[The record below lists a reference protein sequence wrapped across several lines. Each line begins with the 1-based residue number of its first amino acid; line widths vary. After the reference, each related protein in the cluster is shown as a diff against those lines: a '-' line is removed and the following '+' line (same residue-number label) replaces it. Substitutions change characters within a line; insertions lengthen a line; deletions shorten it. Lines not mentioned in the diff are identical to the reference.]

1 MNRPKLLLLFTVL
14 LGALSAHAK
23 PPAVSPSNPNVI
35 LIMAD
40 DISAR
45 EFEFHGSTKWTGTR
59 AKTPVLDRLAQ
70 EGCHLSTMW
79 SSTVCMP
86 TRAMI
91 MTGRYPHLTKWWDNG
106 EFGRGK
112 NGRPYAIPESSPLL
126 IGKIAGQAGY
136 RSIWA
141 GKTHV
146 TLNSRATQYGFDE
159 GLFSAGER
167 TDEENPHEHM
177 RNVKDPTF
185 WNSDS
190 FYWWPQMQTMKPPKG
205 RPFQWV
211 KTELNDYGPD
221 IEMERIFDFMDRA
234 KAQDKPFF
242 VYHTPHL
249 GHKAVDMADPK
260 FEMTW
265 PGTPRLTWNAKTRTY
280 TRHAP
285 KLTPQ
290 GQPNTPG
297 TTYTKENIT
306 PNELRYHIEYL
317 DYQVWQYLA
326 KLREMGEWENTIL
339 IFTADNGTGNAA
351 WKASVVR
358 QRGVHVPCVIYAPG
372 QKKFVKG
379 KQDIISDLT
388 DILPTLSDIMGSE
401 LPPGSE
407 YELSGQS
414 LWPYLTGRTAR
425 HRDWIYS
432 FKGRRQLIRGQHLM
446 RDGDGNWWDVG
457 QTPADLDSFNPIAN
471 PAALTANQE
480 AERKSLEKILTQF
493 AREDVGGPHS
503 FHADASMPITDAE
516 RKKMAAKEAAR
527 QRHFERN
534 RDRFE
539 QPRRRQRSLQTRP
552 PR

>member
-1 MNRPKLLLLFTVL
+1 MQKLKLSILLAIFCCAVVSD
-14 LGALSAHAK
+14 AAK
-23 PPAVSPSNPNVI
+23 PNVI

-45 EFEFHGSTKWTGTR
+45 EFEFHGSTAWCGVR
-59 AKTPVLDRLAQ
+59 AKTPVLDRLSR

-112 NGRPYAIPESSPLL
+112 NGRPYGVPESSPLL
-126 IGKIAGQAGY
+126 IGKLAGDAGY
-136 RSIWA
+136 RFIWV

-159 GLFSAGER
+159 GMFSAGER
-167 TDEENPHEHM
+167 TDEENTFPHM
-177 RNVKDPTF
+177 LNVKNPEF
-185 WNSDS
+185 WNYHS
-190 FYWWPQMQTMKPPKG
+190 FYWWPQIQTMKHPSHRGK
-205 RPFQWV
+205 PFQWV

-221 IEMERIFDFMDRA
+221 IEMEHTLNFMDRA
-234 KAQDKPFF
+234 KAQNKSFF

-249 GHKAVDMADPK
+249 GHKAVDMANPK

-265 PGTPRLTWNAKTRTY
+265 PGTPKLTWNAKTQTY
-280 TRHAP
+280 TRHSP
-285 KLTPQ
+285 KITAHGKL
-290 GQPNTPG
+290 NTLG

-306 PNELRYHIEYL
+306 PNALKYHIEYL
-317 DYQVWQYLA
+317 DYQVWQYLT
-326 KLREMGEWENTIL
+326 KLKEMGELENTVI

-372 QKKFVKG
+372 QPEFAKG
-379 KQDIISDLT
+379 RQDILSDLT
-388 DILPTLSDIMGSE
+388 DILPTLAEIMNAK
-401 LPPGSE
+401 LPSAEE
-407 YELSGQS
+407 YELSGKS
-414 LWPYLTGRTAR
+414 LWPYLTQKAKQ

-432 FKGRRQLIRGQHLM
+432 FKGKRQLVRGQHLM
-446 RDGDGNWWDVG
+446 RDGDGNWWDASH
-457 QTPADLDSFNPIAN
+457 TPADLDSFTLIKNPETLN
-471 PAALTANQE
+471 GD
-480 AERKSLEKILTQF
+480 RKTEWNSLKQVLARF
-493 AREDVGGPHS
+493 AREDFGGTHS

-516 RKKMAAKEAAR
+516 KRQMKAKEDAR
-527 QRHFERN
+527 QKHFLRN
-534 RDRFE
+534 
-539 QPRRRQRSLQTRP
+539 QGKMKQRR
-552 PR
+552 

>member
-1 MNRPKLLLLFTVL
+1 MNQSKFFLLFAVL
-14 LGALSAHAK
+14 FGAMSANAK
-23 PPAVSPSNPNVI
+23 QNVI

-45 EFEFHGSTKWTGTR
+45 EFEFHGSTEWTGSR
-59 AKTPVLDRLAQ
+59 AKTPVLDRLAR
-70 EGCHLSTMW
+70 EGCHLATMW

-112 NGRPYAIPESSPLL
+112 NGRPRSVPESSPLL
-126 IGKIAGQAGY
+126 IGKLAGQAGY
-136 RSIWA
+136 RSIWV

-159 GLFSAGER
+159 GMFSAGER
-167 TDEENPHEHM
+167 TDDENPYEYM

-190 FYWWPQMQTMKPPKG
+190 FYWWPQIQTMKHPSHRGK
-205 RPFQWV
+205 PFQWV

-221 IEMERIFDFMDRA
+221 IEMEHIFDFMDRA

-265 PGTPRLTWNAKTRTY
+265 PGTPKLTWNKKDRTY
-280 TRHAP
+280 TRHDP
-285 KLTPQ
+285 KITPH
-290 GQPNTPG
+290 GKLNTLG
-297 TTYTKENIT
+297 TTYTKNNIT
-306 PNELRYHIEYL
+306 PNELKYHIEYL

-326 KLREMGEWENTIL
+326 KLKEMGELDNTVL

-351 WKASVVR
+351 WKASVIR

-372 QKKFVKG
+372 QKQFVKG
-379 KQDIISDLT
+379 KHDILSDLT
-388 DILPTLSDIMGSE
+388 DVLPTLADIMGSK
-401 LPPGSE
+401 LPPSSE
-407 YELSGQS
+407 YELNGKS
-414 LWPYLTGRTAR
+414 LWPYLTGKTSK

-432 FKGRRQLIRGQHLM
+432 FKGKRQLIRGQHLM
-446 RDGDGNWWDVG
+446 RDGDGNWWDAR
-457 QTPADLDSFNPIAN
+457 QTPADFDSFAHIEKPGE
-471 PAALTANQE
+471 LTGATK
-480 AERKSLEKILTQF
+480 AEKNSLENILTQF

-503 FHADASMPITDAE
+503 FHADPSMPITEAE
-516 RKKMAAKEAAR
+516 RKRMADKEASR

-534 RDRFE
+534 KGRFK
-539 QPRRRQRSLQTRP
+539 QGR
-552 PR
+552 